1 MKKPNQ
7 RPQTNDTGGDEGL
20 NILHHKRPDKTLS
33 TLSPSELSRP
43 RLDFHAV
50 KSALE
55 IATGMEVIYEGP
67 SQIFAD
73 RKIMFRIL
81 LNLARNAGIVGA
93 TELKIDIWRAGH
105 LGVIDILDN
114 GPGIS
119 EDARRTLFQAFKT
132 KAGNTGLCLAIARDL
147 AVALGGNLKLTRS
160 NQDGS
165 EFRLQLPKQI
175 FLN

>member
-1 MKKPNQ
+1 MQRNTLIALRQHERLADIGEAATKINHDIRNVLSSATLVTDALISSDDPKVRRSAPHVVRSLEQAVDLCQSMLDYLVEVPPPKPDIIPMNEVA
-7 RPQTNDTGGDEGL
+7 DE
-20 NILHHKRPDKTLS
+20 
-33 TLSPSELSRP
+33 
-43 RLDFHAV
+43 
-50 KSALE
+50 LE

-114 GPGIS
+114 SPGIS
-119 EDARRTLFQAFKT
+119 EDAR
-132 KAGNTGLCLAIARDL
+132 
-147 AVALGGNLKLTRS
+147 
-160 NQDGS
+160 
-165 EFRLQLPKQI
+165 
-175 FLN
+175 